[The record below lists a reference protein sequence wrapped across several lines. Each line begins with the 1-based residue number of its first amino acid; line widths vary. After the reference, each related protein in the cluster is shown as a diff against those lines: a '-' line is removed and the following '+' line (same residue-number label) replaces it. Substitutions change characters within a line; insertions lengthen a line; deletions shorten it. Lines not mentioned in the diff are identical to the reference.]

1 MIIDCQDWLF
11 SILQVDDLLFNFSDD
26 DMFKIIK
33 CLNINKVHGHDNISV
48 RMIKICEKA
57 IVKSLSVIYKNYINT
72 GIFLDLWDKSNIVS
86 VHKKS
91 DKQLLQNYTPVS
103 LLPIPVKTFENIL
116 FSSIFEY
123 LQENNLLYENQSGF

>member
-57 IVKSLSVIYKNYINT
+57 IVKSLSVIYKNCINT